1 MTVTAATLIRAQRS
15 EQVLEEEGVYGDIT
29 FGEYPLDLIPFEED
43 VLSMELESGFREIA
57 VEGDRST
64 LYYVART
71 LHRFQVSAALDV
83 TASVTLASRSIRT

>member
-1 MTVTAATLIRAQRS
+1 M
-15 EQVLEEEGVYGDIT
+15 LEEEGVYGDIT

-71 LHRFQVSAALDV
+71 LHRFQVRAPSDCCRKGTRAQAP
-83 TASVTLASRSIRT
+83 